1 MQFISKYVGIG
12 LWVAQVQGMD
22 LVVELLD
29 MQRMHA
35 LWLSSKITEMAFIH
49 NKA

>member
-22 LVVELLD
+22 LLVELLD
-29 MQRMHA
+29 NA
-35 LWLSSKITEMAFIH
+35 ADACLMAV
-49 NKA
+49 K